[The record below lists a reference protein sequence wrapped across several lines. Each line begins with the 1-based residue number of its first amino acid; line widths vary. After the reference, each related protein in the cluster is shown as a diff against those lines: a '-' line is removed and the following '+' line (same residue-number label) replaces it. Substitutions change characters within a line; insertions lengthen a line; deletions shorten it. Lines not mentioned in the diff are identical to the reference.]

1 MLNRKKIHIKTYGCQ
16 MNVYDSG
23 TMESLMEPLGY
34 DTTNNCEN
42 ADLVILNTCH
52 IREKAS
58 EKVFSELGRLK
69 KIKFERAK
77 KGEKTL
83 IAVSG
88 CVAQAEGD
96 SILKRAPYVDIIF
109 GPQTTHLLPELVT
122 KANRLSTTQIE
133 SSFPVNSKFD
143 YLPIPKTDGPSA
155 FLSIQEGCDKFCTFC
170 VVPYTRGEEYSRPA
184 MDILDEAKVLAQRGV
199 KEITLLGQNVNA
211 YHGESIIGQKIWGLG
226 RLIREIAE
234 IDGINRIRY
243 TTSHPRDLSDE
254 IIDAHKSVD
263 KLMPHLHLPVQSGS
277 DRILKAMNRKH
288 TCSDYLYL
296 IDKLRKAKP
305 DIAVSSDFIVGFPG
319 ETDEDFENTLQLVR
333 DVNFTH
339 SFSFKFSIR
348 PGTPA
353 SYYKKQVS
361 NEIKSKRLLKLQ
373 KLLDKQNSDFNET
386 FVGKKMAI
394 LIKGKGKG
402 KGQMLGSSPYLQPVR
417 VENSSFKLGETHIVD
432 ITKAEANSLLGKF

>member
-34 DTTNNCEN
+34 DSTNNCET

-143 YLPIPKTDGPSA
+143 HLPIPKTDGPSA

-184 MDILDEAKVLAQRGV
+184 MNILDEAKVLAQRGV

-211 YHGESIIGQKIWGLG
+211 YHGESTIGQKIWGLG
-226 RLIREIAE
+226 RLIREISE

-305 DIAVSSDFIVGFPG
+305 GIAVSSDFIVGFPG
-319 ETDEDFENTLQLVR
+319 ETDEDFEDTLQLVR

-339 SFSFKFSIR
+339 SFSFKFSMR

-361 NEIKSKRLLKLQ
+361 NEIKSKRLLELQ
-373 KLLDKQNSDFNET
+373 KLLDKQNSDFNKK

-402 KGQMLGSSPYLQPVR
+402 KGQMVGSSPYLQPVR
-417 VENSSFKLGETHIVD
+417 VENSSFKLGETHIVN

>member
-34 DTTNNCEN
+34 DSTNNSEV
-42 ADLVILNTCH
+42 ADLIILNTCH

-58 EKVFSELGRLK
+58 EKVFSELGRIK
-69 KIKFERAK
+69 KIKSERAK
-77 KGEKTL
+77 NGQRTL

-122 KANRLSTTQIE
+122 KVNRLSTSQIE
-133 SSFPVNSKFD
+133 TSFPVNSKFD
-143 YLPIPKTDGPSA
+143 HLPMPRSEGPSA

-184 MDILDEAKVLAQRGV
+184 MNILDEAKFLSERGV

-211 YHGESIIGQKIWGLG
+211 YHGEAPLDHKIWGLG
-226 RLIREIAE
+226 RLIKEIAE
-234 IDGINRIRY
+234 IDGISRIRY

-254 IIDAHKSVD
+254 IIDTHKSVD
-263 KLMPHLHLPVQSGS
+263 KLMPQLHLPVQSGS

-288 TCSDYLYL
+288 TSSEYLHL
-296 IDKLRKAKP
+296 IDKLRKARS
-305 DIAVSSDFIVGFPG
+305 DIAISSDFIVGFPG
-319 ETDEDFENTLQLVR
+319 ETEQDFKETLQLVR
-333 DVNFTH
+333 DVNFSH

-353 SYYKKQVS
+353 SYYKKHVP
-361 NEIKSKRLLKLQ
+361 NETKSERLKELQ
-373 KLLDKQNSDFNET
+373 DLLDKQNSDFNKK
-386 FVGKKMAI
+386 FIGKKMTI
-394 LIKGKGKG
+394 LVKGKGKTD
-402 KGQMLGSSPYLQPVR
+402 GQMLGSSPYLQPVR
-417 VENSSFKLGETHIVD
+417 VENSSLKLGETHIVN
-432 ITKAEANSLLGKF
+432 ITKVEANSLLGKC

>member
-34 DTTNNCEN
+34 DSTNNCEN

-143 YLPIPKTDGPSA
+143 HLPIPKTDGPSA

>member
-143 YLPIPKTDGPSA
+143 HLPIPKTDGPSA

>member
-34 DTTNNCEN
+34 DSTNNCEN

-77 KGEKTL
+77 KGVKTL

-143 YLPIPKTDGPSA
+143 HLPIPKTDGPSA

-184 MDILDEAKVLAQRGV
+184 MNILDEAKVLAQRGV

>member
-122 KANRLSTTQIE
+122 KANRLATTQIE

-143 YLPIPKTDGPSA
+143 HLPIPKTDGPSA